1 MPVFS
6 TAISPDG
13 KYLAYSD
20 VTAMHVQVIATGETQ
35 TLPSTWGRLLI
46 LGWNNDATQIRA
58 VQTDTPVQ
66 TIWDVSLVGSARRRS
81 GLVWP
86 GEAVSLAPDG
96 SSFLTIRKNGELR
109 VEPVHGVAHSVL
121 RFATNDFIRA
131 PVWTSD
137 AKRVF
142 FLRGDP
148 PTALETFA
156 VQNGG
161 PSVVFTAPPGEVIQ
175 TIGPPGRDGRLL
187 ALMGPRGRPGLVR
200 FWQVPV
206 NAETGTLAGE
216 PRPLTDWREWNCN
229 WALDWGCN
237 QISQSADGR
246 RLALPARQRQRDVY
260 VAAFDAR
267 TVRLGTPRR
276 LTMSDRN
283 DYPTAWTPDNKS
295 IIFSSSRTGRQ
306 RDIYRQDIDS
316 SEAELLVANEDD
328 KNYARVT
335 GDGRWML
342 FIQSLFLSDFQ
353 RGPTR
358 VMRAPVEGGIA
369 EEIYASPGSAWPQCS
384 LARGCIVCDQRGDKT
399 IISAL
404 DPIHGKGAK
413 LATIPRTNNGYILAN
428 GTEFAYIVE
437 QDQPRN
443 HIRILS
449 FVGGPTR
456 DIVVEGANDLENL
469 DPLSDGSGWFSVNH
483 TSHRTELLHIT
494 RDGKIH
500 VLWAPDRTPVDSA
513 MSSRDGKHLAIHT
526 FTTTSNVWM
535 MTGL

>member
-35 TLPSTWGRLLI
+35 TLPNTWGRLLI
-46 LGWNNDATQIRA
+46 LGWNDDATQIRA

-96 SSFLTIRKNGELR
+96 SSFLTIAEDSELR
-109 VEPVHGVAHSVL
+109 VVPVHGAAHSVL

-156 VQNGG
+156 VQKGG

-175 TIGPPGRDGRLL
+175 SIGPPGRDGRLL
-187 ALMGPRGRPGLVR
+187 ALMGPRGRPRLVR

-206 NAETGTLAGE
+206 NVDTGTLAGE
-216 PRPLTDWREWNCN
+216 PRRLTDWREWNCN
-229 WALDWGCN
+229 WSLDWGCH
-237 QISQSADGR
+237 QISRSADGHSV
-246 RLALPARQRQRDVY
+246 ALPAHLRQRDVY

-267 TVRLGTPRR
+267 TARLGAPRR
-276 LTMSDRN
+276 LTMSERH
-283 DYPTAWTPDNKS
+283 DYPTAWTPDNRS
-295 IIFSSSRTGRQ
+295 IIFSSSRSGRQ
-306 RDIYRQDIDS
+306 QDIYRQDIDS
-316 SEAELLVANEDD
+316 NEAELLVSGEDD
-328 KNYARVT
+328 KNFARVT

-342 FIQSLFLSDFQ
+342 FIQSPFPSDFQ

-358 VMRAPVEGGIA
+358 VMRAPIEGGTA
-369 EEIYASPGSAWPQCS
+369 EEIYASPGTAWPQCS
-384 LARGCIVCDQRGDKT
+384 LDRGCIVCDQRGDKT

-404 DPIHGKGAK
+404 DPIRGKGAE
-413 LATIPRTNNGYILAN
+413 LATIPRSESGYILAN
-428 GTEFAYIVE
+428 GTEFGYIVE

-449 FVGGPTR
+449 FVGKPTR
-456 DIVVEGANDLENL
+456 DIVVQGANDLENL

-526 FTTTSNVWM
+526 FTTTSNVWL